1 MNIREMSL
9 NLHEIYL
16 LLDIIRTKCVFL
28 DKYSDKD
35 ERIAIYKQI
44 GELQELFSSAVR
56 VRSIRVNGVRH
67 KINAIKHT
75 LSQWIRN
82 DEIYEQKAIKRLSRL
97 FR

>member
-9 NLHEIYL
+9 NMYEIYE
-16 LLDIIRTKCVFL
+16 LLDVIRKKCVFM
-28 DKYSDKD
+28 DKYSTKE
-35 ERIAIYKQI
+35 ERNAIYKQI
-44 GELQELFSSAVR
+44 DELQELFSSAVR